1 MTEDKRRFTRVPFD
15 AEVSLRHGDR
25 AWMSD
30 LVDISLK
37 GALVVVPAGFDFPA
51 GNALDMDVLLNE
63 EIAIRTHATLVH
75 RTGERLG
82 LRIDRIDME
91 SIMHLRRLLELN
103 LGDPDLLERELAGLG
118 DYGAPDG
125 D

>member
-1 MTEDKRRFTRVPFD
+1 MDQDKRRFTRVPFD
-15 AEVSLRHGDR
+15 AEVELRQGTR
-25 AWMSD
+25 AWTSD

-37 GALVVVPAGFDFPA
+37 GALVVAPAGFTVEA
-51 GNALDMDVLLNE
+51 GTTLEADVLLNE
-63 EIAIRTHATLVH
+63 EVAIRTQATLVH

-103 LGDPDLLERELAGLG
+103 LGDPELLERELAGLG
-118 DYGAPDG
+118 DYGATDG